1 MNKIIKLLLKVI
13 IGIVVLV
20 VLLLVTATVL
30 LNTQSVQDDLAKY
43 ATEQLELK
51 LGTRVKIDKASVNL
65 FTQKVNLEGLEV
77 EDQEHRK
84 MLELGR
90 LLVDVNLTKLITKE
104 GVLDEPGVFNLHSLT
119 QRDGIPEIMSPYFF
133 LEQGTTELY
142 MDIQSIAKDDS
153 IRFLSS
159 PSGTPLNEE
168 YGVFQNKYAPLLY
181 GDSVRQAR
189 LDSLMRSELA
199 RHNDDVLG
207 MVELA
212 FAISQTPPQQVA
224 SWLNLMS
231 PRIKAGDSWNEMK
244 MGISALGVN
253 MELEEPS
260 FVPAVGEKFVDF
272 AVEYNG
278 KTTRLSDYVGRGKYV
293 LVDFWA
299 SWCGP
304 CRMEIPQI
312 IAAYHKYKDRGL
324 QVVGIAAWDR
334 PEASLEAI
342 SDDGVPYPQILNSQD
357 IATNAYFIR
366 GIPHIILFAPDG
378 TILARGLRGDGLNK
392 KLEQIFN

>member
-1 MNKIIKLLLKVI
+1 MNRQTILTILFAIVAVTAHGQVNYRLEGVVGDSTMNTRLLLMQYMSAMRMVNAPI
-13 IGIVVLV
+13 DTVEVV
-20 VLLLVTATVL
+20 
-30 LNTQSVQDDLAKY
+30 N
-43 ATEQLELK
+43 
-51 LGTRVKIDKASVNL
+51 G
-65 FTQKVNLEGLEV
+65 
-77 EDQEHRK
+77 
-84 MLELGR
+84 
-90 LLVDVNLTKLITKE
+90 KLIAKE
-104 GVLDEPGVFNLHSLT
+104 GVLDEPGAFNLHSIT
-119 QRDGIPEIMSPYFF
+119 KGDEMPEIMSPYFF
-133 LEQGTTELY
+133 LEQGTTEIC
-142 MDIQSIAKDDS
+142 MDLIGLSRDS
-153 IRFLSS
+153 IRFLRQ

-168 YGVFQNKYAPLLY
+168 YGPFQNKFIPLLY
-181 GDSVRQAR
+181 GDSARQAS

-207 MVELA
+207 MMELSMA
-212 FAISQTPPQQVA
+212 FAHVTPDKVA
-224 SWLNLMS
+224 SWLDLMS
-231 PRIKAGDSWNEMK
+231 ARVKAGDSWNEMK